1 MSERRASYQTDST
14 LLQQDIKC
22 AIVEPEHRPLSTRN
36 LDELERELAELE
48 RMLTP
53 LVNKIRELR
62 GKKPMFVPKG

>member
-1 MSERRASYQTDST
+1 VSERKVDYQLNCHNNGVTMES
-14 LLQQDIKC
+14 Q
-22 AIVEPEHRPLSTRN
+22 RPLCTRN
-36 LDELERELAELE
+36 LDELDRELAELE

>member
-1 MSERRASYQTDST
+1 MESQ
-14 LLQQDIKC
+14 
-22 AIVEPEHRPLSTRN
+22 RPLCTRN
-36 LDELERELAELE
+36 LDELDRELAELE